1 MSQNISNNQALMTA
15 ITALDTSVHSDSG
28 MADYLLTKLQSF
40 INLLTR
46 GNYCNYDE
54 EATNFIKSMQKV
66 ISDPRQTSFGPDSRL
81 EIPVTDHRSDKLLFT
96 VTFYKAVLK
105 NDQIQAE
112 IKTEGAEMKKVAL
125 TLPSE
130 DYDKSIRAMK
140 LRVLF
145 NIEASLPLFD
155 IDGRTNLQGAT
166 LPESGINIKDRLST
180 KISEEEINLDNTA
193 FSRCNMRGAIFKD
206 ISIQNTIITDT
217 EMDECNIDS
226 CNLSGTEL
234 HRVSMQKAV
243 VKNITMDDKCVMS
256 SVKTENAV
264 IDENVS
270 LRIARD
276 RNHDRTLLMGIISGF
291 RNML

>member
-15 ITALDTSVHSDSG
+15 ITALNTSVHSDSG
-28 MADYLLTKLQSF
+28 VKDYLLTRLQSL
-40 INLLTR
+40 INLLT
-46 GNYCNYDE
+46 GGYYCNYDE
-54 EATNFIKSMQKV
+54 EAKNFIESMQKV
-66 ISDPRQTSFGPDSRL
+66 ISDTRQASFGPDSRL
-81 EIPVTDHRSDKLLFT
+81 EIPVTDKISNDLLFT
-96 VTFYKAVLK
+96 VTFYKDIF
-105 NDQIQAE
+105 NNEQIQAE
-112 IKTEGAEMKKVAL
+112 ITTNGADMKKVAL
-125 TLPSE
+125 TLPSK

-145 NIEASLPLFD
+145 NTEASLPLFD
-155 IDGRTNLQGAT
+155 IGGRINLQGAT
-166 LPESGINIKDRLST
+166 LSESELNIKDSLSAVMP
-180 KISEEEINLDNTA
+180 KEEINLDNTT

-206 ISIQNTIITDT
+206 ISIQNAIITDT
-217 EMDECNIDS
+217 VMDECNIDS

-256 SVKTENAV
+256 GVKAEDAV
-264 IDENVS
+264 IDDNVS

-276 RNHDRTLLMGIISGF
+276 RNHDRTLLMSVNSGF